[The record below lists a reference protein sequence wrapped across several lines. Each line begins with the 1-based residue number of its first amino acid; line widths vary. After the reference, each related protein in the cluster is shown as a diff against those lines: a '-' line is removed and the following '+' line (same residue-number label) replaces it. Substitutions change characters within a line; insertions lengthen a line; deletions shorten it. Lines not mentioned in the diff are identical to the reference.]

1 MNNEETTSSNEET
14 TTKQSATDSETTEP
28 VAELLSTQTP
38 ETSSAENSGSVELN
52 AAESAASGNSDPSL
66 GSELQRAFFDV
77 EAGVESPETKAA
89 IGLKLEDEEK
99 VRNLLIEQISKV
111 IDSIIG

>member
-28 VAELLSTQTP
+28 VAELLSTQIP
-38 ETSSAENSGSVELN
+38 ETSSTENSDDSK
-52 AAESAASGNSDPSL
+52 ESAASSSSNPSL